1 MDEIP
6 DVCNYNKIERD
17 VSSSCIENTQVAT
30 YSMGGIESESSA
42 LPTSGT
48 VIDCKPD
55 RNDRVKKMATQRLPD
70 NRPLFMEKAKRQLS
84 ENKNQ

>member
-1 MDEIP
+1 MTDAC
-6 DVCNYNKIERD
+6 DYDKIKRD
-17 VSSSCIENTQVAT
+17 VSNSCIEKTQEAT
-30 YSMGGIESESSA
+30 YSMGLIESESST

-55 RNDRVKKMATQRLPD
+55 KKDKAKKMATQRLPD
-70 NRPLFMEKAKRQLS
+70 IRLLFMEKAKRQLS